1 MLFEQPGLATFFS
14 SPYVLL
20 IIFALLL
27 LCARKIKSVS
37 LGFFF
42 FPLTIEER
50 GGEVAFQFSHL

>member
-42 FPLTIEER
+42 PLTIEER